1 MEQVGY
7 TNILRDFLTVLFKH
21 KLKILTVFTAVVI
34 IVAVRTFSE
43 IPVYAAK
50 SSLMVQVGREYIF
63 RPEVGDTKP
72 ELRYNRDEVIKSD
85 IQILTSSDLIEK
97 VITALGVE
105 NIYPDLV
112 TQPADQVKQPPDQV
126 KQPPVK
132 ISPLQ
137 VATSR
142 FKYQLSVDTIKYSNI
157 INLSFQHPDQ
167 QVPARALNQLIEFFR
182 ERHLQIFSSSQTSF
196 LEGQLNIHR
205 QKLRESENNLAAFKQ
220 NNRVFSL
227 HEQRSLLLQQR
238 LSLDTDLKTTQD
250 RVQEV
255 RQRISSL
262 TSQMQK
268 VAENITIGETTT
280 QNNNIDTA
288 QSTLLRLQLEEE
300 ELRTKYDESDPML
313 AMVREKMRLVK
324 DFLVEQEKSSSESA
338 TVGRNNVYQNME
350 VDRFRARTELS
361 ALEARGAALK
371 QQLNQLDG
379 EIQDL
384 DVKESELLS
393 LQREL
398 ESNERNYKI
407 YLTKLEEARISDEM
421 DRSNMVSIKVIQKA
435 TVPLGPI
442 PSNKRLKITVG
453 MVLGAA
459 LGVALA
465 LFSEYIIGEGIS
477 SSEGVKKRLGLPVLA
492 TVPYKDQN
500 KSRA

>member
-1 MEQVGY
+1 M
-7 TNILRDFLTVLFKH
+7 
-21 KLKILTVFTAVVI
+21 
-34 IVAVRTFSE
+34 
-43 IPVYAAK
+43 
-50 SSLMVQVGREYIF
+50 
-63 RPEVGDTKP
+63 
-72 ELRYNRDEVIKSD
+72 
-85 IQILTSSDLIEK
+85 
-97 VITALGVE
+97 
-105 NIYPDLV
+105 
-112 TQPADQVKQPPDQV
+112 
-126 KQPPVK
+126 
-132 ISPLQ
+132 
-137 VATSR
+137 ATSR

-157 INLSFQHPDQ
+157 INISFQHPDQ